1 MKEYELVVIGGG
13 PAGLGAAIKAKKE
26 GLKNILVIERD
37 NELGGILQQC
47 IHNGFGL
54 HLFKEELTGPEYAE
68 RFIVELKEN
77 DIEYKL
83 DTMVLDLTDKVVTF
97 INTVEGLVS
106 VKAKSIILAM
116 GCRER
121 TRGALNIPGT
131 RPVGVY
137 NAGMAQKLI
146 NIDGY
151 NIGKKVIILGSGD
164 IGMIMARRLVLEG
177 SEVIGVLARGS
188 YAAGLS
194 RNVVQCLNDFDI
206 PLMLQ
211 HTIIQING
219 KERVESVVV
228 VETDEN
234 KRPIPGTE
242 KTYECDTVLL
252 SVGLIPENELS
263 NNIGVE
269 MDRKTGGPVVDN
281 YMETSVEGIFACGN
295 VLHVHDIVDFVT
307 EESEKA
313 AVGAAKYILNG
324 KNQSEFVETIP
335 GKGVYYVVP
344 QKIRKDNLEEKIELL
359 MRVDDIYEN
368 TKLVLKSKGNKIGE
382 FRKRYMMPSE
392 MVKIQMDSAIISES
406 NLSELTVEIEG

>member
-83 DTMVLDLTDKVVTF
+83 DTMVLDLTDKIVTF
-97 INTVEGLVS
+97 INTIEGLVS

-121 TRGALNIPGT
+121 TRGALNIPGS

-151 NIGKKVIILGSGD
+151 NVGKKVIILGSGD

-211 HTIIQING
+211 HTIIKING

-234 KRPIPGTE
+234 KSPIPGTE

-263 NNIGVE
+263 NNIGIE

-313 AVGAAKYILNG
+313 AVGAAKYIKNG
-324 KNQSEFVETIP
+324 KVQSEFVDTIP

-344 QKIRKDNLEEKIELL
+344 QKIRKDNLEGKIELL

-382 FRKRYMMPSE
+382 FKKRYMMPSE
-392 MVKIQMDSAIISES
+392 MVKIQMDSQILAEE
-406 NLSELTVEIEG
+406 NLSELIVEIEN

>member
-83 DTMVLDLTDKVVTF
+83 DTMVLDLTDKIVTF
-97 INTVEGLVS
+97 INTIEGLVS

-121 TRGALNIPGT
+121 TRGALNIPGS

-151 NIGKKVIILGSGD
+151 NVGKKVIILGSGD

-211 HTIIQING
+211 HTIIKING

-263 NNIGVE
+263 NNIGIE
-269 MDRKTGGPVVDN
+269 MDKKTGGPIVDN

-313 AVGAAKYILNG
+313 AVGAAQYIKNG
-324 KNQSEFVETIP
+324 ENQSEFVDTIP

-344 QKIRKDNLEEKIELL
+344 QKIRKDNLEGKIELL

-382 FRKRYMMPSE
+382 FKKRYMMPSE
-392 MVKIQMDSAIISES
+392 MVKIKMDSQILFEG
-406 NLSELTVEIEG
+406 NLSELTVEIEN